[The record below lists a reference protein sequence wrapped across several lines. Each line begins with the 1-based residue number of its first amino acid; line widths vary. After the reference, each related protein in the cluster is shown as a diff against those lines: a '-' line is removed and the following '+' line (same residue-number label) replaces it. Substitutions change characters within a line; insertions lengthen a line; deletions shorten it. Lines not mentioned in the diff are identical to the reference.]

1 MDDINI
7 PAVSQIIFS
16 QIYILPLTTE
26 AWSELNWSD
35 KGRSCQDQGQL

>member
-26 AWSELNWSD
+26 AGLSD